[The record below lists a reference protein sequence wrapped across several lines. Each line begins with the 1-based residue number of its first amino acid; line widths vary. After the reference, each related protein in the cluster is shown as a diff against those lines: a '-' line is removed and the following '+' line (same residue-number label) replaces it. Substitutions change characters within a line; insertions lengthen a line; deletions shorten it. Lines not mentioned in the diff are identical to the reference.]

1 MSLKKRR
8 GKRRREHHRAAA
20 PSPQD
25 IDREIESLDAELRG
39 IQSQYVNRLKGTVET
54 CLDRSGLALVEDCGS
69 ASVIFC
75 RGREKV
81 AYLFG
86 DELVARGG
94 QPRFS
99 ANFHEP
105 GPHWAIARDFLLAL
119 QHGHQPDVGLV
130 PLVSRDSF
138 SQELPSDLAE
148 LGLTA
153 SARLRTRRHFAFRNS
168 VKLTA
173 NDLVLTFEPTRF
185 RADDVEVPFRLEQSG
200 ERAVEAALRLT
211 DTSDPLAVAFSH
223 DADEAAVLQAWPI
236 ALAGFADLTCLE
248 IVPASRQRQR
258 DRRTE
263 QPGRDAP
270 TVRPRVGHTVP
281 SRRGR
286 GAGGFGWSSR
296 LSPVGA
302 TGELTASFVAGHRRQ
317 LHPGQHCG
325 EEAIATARS
334 FGIQL
339 RPGET
344 WVKPHER
351 GTPSEAVVELAWRL
365 PAALVDSRLNDSP
378 ATIIAP

>member
-8 GKRRREHHRAAA
+8 GKRRREHHRGAA
-20 PSPQD
+20 PSLRD
-25 IDREIESLDAELRG
+25 IDREIEGLRAELRG
-39 IQSQYVNRLKGTVET
+39 IQSRYVDRLKRTVVT
-54 CLDRSGLALVEDCGS
+54 CLDRSGLTLVEDCGS

-94 QPRFS
+94 QPRLS

-105 GPHWAIARDFLLAL
+105 GPHWGLARDFLLAL
-119 QHGHQPDVGLV
+119 QHGRQPDIGLA
-130 PLVSRDSF
+130 PLVLRGSF

-153 SARLRTRRHFAFRNS
+153 STRLRTQRHFAFRNP

-173 NDLVLTFEPTRF
+173 TGLLLTFEPIRY
-185 RADDVEVPFRLEQSG
+185 RAGGVEVPFRLERSD
-200 ERAVEAALRLT
+200 ERPVEAVLRLT
-211 DTSDPLAVAFSH
+211 GTTDPLAVAFSH
-223 DADEAAVLQAWPI
+223 ESDEAAVLQAWPI

-248 IVPASRQRQR
+248 IVSASRQQQR

-263 QPGRDAP
+263 QPRGDGPIARTRA
-270 TVRPRVGHTVP
+270 GHMVP
-281 SRRGR
+281 SRRVR
-286 GAGGFGWSSR
+286 GGGGFGWSSR

-325 EEAIATARS
+325 EEALATARS

-351 GTPSEAVVELAWRL
+351 GMPSDVLVELAWRL
-365 PAALVDSRLNDSP
+365 PPVLADSRISRSP
-378 ATIIAP
+378 ATTIAP